1 MMVKKIAFLFCRLA
15 SAGIFLTLLLLAA
28 QPAWADLERGMAAL
42 KAGDFKAAYA
52 ELLPSAEAGDAAAQY
67 EIGLMRDSGYGVAEG
82 PHSAAHCFRAAAEH
96 GHDRAQHAIATYY
109 EPGKGV
115 EQDFAQAA
123 HWYGLSAEQGN
134 AKAARNLG
142 NLYLEG
148 QGVALDHIRAA
159 EKGHAEGQIYVARM
173 LARGDGVEQDL
184 AEAWFWFTITE
195 AQSPD
200 TARYYL
206 DKYRDV
212 LDATH
217 KEAAQLRA
225 RLWMPRN

>member
-1 MMVKKIAFLFCRLA
+1 MMVKKNAFLFCRLA

-115 EQDFAQAA
+115 EQD
-123 HWYGLSAEQGN
+123 
-134 AKAARNLG
+134 
-142 NLYLEG
+142 
-148 QGVALDHIRAA
+148 
-159 EKGHAEGQIYVARM
+159 
-173 LARGDGVEQDL
+173 L